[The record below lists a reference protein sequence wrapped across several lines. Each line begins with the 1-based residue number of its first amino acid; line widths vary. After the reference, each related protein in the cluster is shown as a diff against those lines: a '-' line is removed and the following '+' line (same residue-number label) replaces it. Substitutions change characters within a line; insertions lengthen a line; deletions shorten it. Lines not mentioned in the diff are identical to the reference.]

1 MHGFLEKRWKPLALI
16 TIVVFIASSGILAYN
31 QVTTGSFMQ
40 RDIDLSGGK
49 QISIELASS
58 PDLAAVRGAL
68 PGTNVQLISGIKP
81 TLVIETV
88 ADADEQEILSSLAS
102 IGISGEV
109 STRTIGPLLGEVF
122 WKQAQLAIVLAF
134 ILMAIVIFILFRSPV
149 PSLAVMLAALTDI
162 TFALAVLHLFG
173 VKLSLAV
180 LAGALMLIGYSVDT
194 DIVLTAELLKTKGK
208 DVSERIRAAMKTG
221 LTLTLT
227 ALAAIIAMYF
237 VSGSEII
244 QQIAVVLLV
253 GLAIDIPST
262 WLTNA
267 GILRWW
273 IQRKE
278 KKHHEERA

>member
-1 MHGFLEKRWKPLALI
+1 MHSFLEKRWKPLALI

>member
-1 MHGFLEKRWKPLALI
+1 MHSFLEKRWKPLALI

-278 KKHHEERA
+278 KKYREERA